1 MNYRFEKRND
11 IKIIVDGE
19 AESNDQRRRAGPME
33 ERIVEGIKITL
44 GEGMDASYQWEV
56 PDSPCQVR
64 IEDGELRG
72 GVCPEWEVWFE
83 ANKVLLEKMVKG
95 LEKRFE
101 ESAESNKWYAN
112 QKLMEAKVY
121 LDGKDIDRALD
132 AAYRV
137 VKHLEAIPRYFR

>member
-1 MNYRFEKRND
+1 
-11 IKIIVDGE
+11 
-19 AESNDQRRRAGPME
+19 
-33 ERIVEGIKITL
+33 
-44 GEGMDASYQWEV
+44 
-56 PDSPCQVR
+56 
-64 IEDGELRG
+64 
-72 GVCPEWEVWFE
+72 VWFE